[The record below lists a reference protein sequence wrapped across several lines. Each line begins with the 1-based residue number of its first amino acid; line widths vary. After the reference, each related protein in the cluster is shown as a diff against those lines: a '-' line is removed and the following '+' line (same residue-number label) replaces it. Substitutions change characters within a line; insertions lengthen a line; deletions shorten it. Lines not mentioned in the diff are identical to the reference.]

1 MTHIIQQQHLHV
13 EVNGTTSDGMAL
25 QHNLSSLCRDQLT
38 PALERVLERCAP
50 PNEHLCIE
58 HLDINVGT
66 LALDRLEH
74 DLAEKVAQAL
84 EKLLR
89 EYMPIDAS
97 PPTIIAGNIQHKT
110 ASQVV
115 NEVFIYFLKTG
126 TLPWSFRVPAG
137 SNLEQVINASWQEAA
152 KAGVSPL
159 VVNASVLPTLA
170 SATARKRLIQQFSTD
185 FLKNLLA
192 WLSPEGK
199 KVMDGIL
206 QELRSAERQSL
217 EMKYF
222 ARYLWEAVF
231 ANVATGKILT
241 SVELISEAWRL
252 LPAKGVEHTALASFL
267 RQRWPESI
275 ESTESIPLN
284 LPKSAETPSNISK
297 HLNAGEDIS
306 EVTANRINSTEP
318 IPTTFSSSEKI
329 PFDISESPEEG
340 IYIKNAG
347 LVILHP
353 FLPRF
358 FETLGVVTENRLMQP
373 ERAICL
379 LHFLNTG
386 QLIAPEYEL
395 VLPKILCNVPL
406 GTPVNSDVELTA
418 SEQKEAVVLL
428 KAVIRHWEALRNT
441 SPDGLRGAFL
451 LRPGKVSL
459 RDNGDWLLQVES
471 ETSDILLNQL
481 PWGISMIKLP
491 WMDKMLWVEWQY

>member
-1 MTHIIQQQHLHV
+1 MPVL
-13 EVNGTTSDGMAL
+13 D
-25 QHNLSSLCRDQLT
+25 
-38 PALERVLERCAP
+38 RVLERCAP
-50 PNEHLCIE
+50 PNEYLCIE

-170 SATARKRLIQQFSTD
+170 SATARKRLIQQFSPD

-192 WLSPEGK
+192 LLSPEGE

-206 QELRSAERQSL
+206 QELRNAERQSL
-217 EMKYF
+217 DINYF
-222 ARYLWEAVF
+222 TRYLWEVVF
-231 ANVATGKILT
+231 ANVAMSKILT
-241 SVELISEAWRL
+241 SIELINEAWRL
-252 LPAKGVEHTALASFL
+252 LTVVERTALASFL
-267 RQRWPESI
+267 RQCWPALI
-275 ESTESIPLN
+275 ESTKCIPLN
-284 LPKSAETPSNISK
+284 LPKSEKTPNNIDKHYDVKKGFSKAIVDQTKRSAESIPAT
-297 HLNAGEDIS
+297 DIS
-306 EVTANRINSTEP
+306 EHPNTTESISKITVERTTNIEL
-318 IPTTFSSSEKI
+318 IPATLSGSEKTLI
-329 PFDISESPEEG
+329 DVSEHPDVREG

-347 LVILHP
+347 SVILHP

-358 FETLGVVTENRLMQP
+358 FETLEVVNKNRLVQP
-373 ERAICL
+373 ERAIRL

-395 VLPKILCNVPL
+395 VLSKVLCNVPL

-418 SEQKEAVVLL
+418 TEQEEAVVLL

-471 ETSDILLNQL
+471 ETCDILLNQL

-491 WMDKMLWVEWQY
+491 WMDRMLWVEWQY